1 MMRTTRA
8 GIARRSSTLVAVA
21 WLLWAAGVGRAQV
34 DEFPHGVS
42 AGDVTD
48 TAATVWTRT
57 ADVAD
62 VRVVYATDPGFTGAQ
77 SSGPTRTER
86 GADFTLKTA
95 LADLRSG
102 QRYYY
107 RVVTASQVGPSG
119 TFVTAPARAADAPLT
134 LVWGADTYENNM
146 PFRIFQAMRARGA
159 DLFLFLGDTIYS
171 DLGATRA
178 RTVDEY
184 RAKYKH
190 HREDPHLRG
199 YLASTSAWVVWD
211 DHEVENNFG
220 SGHPRIAIGLQ
231 ALLEYWPI
239 RPAADDPSRLYRSVR
254 WGRTAEIFILD
265 TRQYRTPSRQ
275 PDGPTKTMLGSAQKQ
290 WLLDGLGRS
299 EAAVKVVATS
309 VILRHAGADSWAGY
323 ARERDEIL
331 GFIRDRGIAN
341 VVFLSGDVHYSAAIR
356 HSEGVFEGIAGPLA
370 AFTGTARAAGRP
382 GTLWAQAGKLNYGA
396 LAIQGDA
403 ITASWWD
410 DQNAQLFE
418 TRFSITR

>member
-1 MMRTTRA
+1 MMRTARTA
-8 GIARRSSTLVAVA
+8 IARRSAALVAVA

-34 DEFPHGVS
+34 DGFPHGVA

-48 TAATVWTRT
+48 TTATVWTRT
-57 ADVAD
+57 AEVAD

-86 GADFTLKTA
+86 GADLTLKTA
-95 LADLRSG
+95 LADLRPG

-146 PFRIFQAMRARGA
+146 PFRVFQAMRARSA

-178 RTVDEY
+178 RTLEEY
-184 RAKYKH
+184 RAKYKQ
-190 HREDPHLRG
+190 HREDPHLRS
-199 YLASTSAWVVWD
+199 YLASTSVWTAWD
-211 DHEVENNFG
+211 DHEVENNF
-220 SGHPRIAIGLQ
+220 SSDHPRMAIGLQ
-231 ALLEYWPI
+231 ALLDYWPI
-239 RPAADDPSRLYRSVR
+239 RQADDDPRRLYRSVR
-254 WGRTAEIFILD
+254 WGKTAEIFILD
-265 TRQYRTPSRQ
+265 TRQYRTPARQ
-275 PDGPTKTMLGSAQKQ
+275 PDSSARTMLGAAQKQ
-290 WLLDGLGRS
+290 WLLAGLARS
-299 EAAVKVVATS
+299 EAAVKIVATS
-309 VILRHAGADSWAGY
+309 VTLRHAGADSWAGY

-341 VVFLSGDVHYSAAIR
+341 VVFLSGDVHYAAAIR
-356 HSEGVFEGIAGPLA
+356 HPEGVFEGIAGPLG

-382 GTLWAQAGKLNYGA
+382 GTLWAHAGKLNYGA